1 MDIASHKIFNLLDEI
16 QMDLEL
22 GHRTEDTIQNDIY
35 QYDIRNAYDQHWYKF
50 VHPNE
55 DADYTEHPYFEKVQ
69 QWYIAAYT

>member
-1 MDIASHKIFNLLDEI
+1 MENQKLFNLLDEI